1 MLIALQKIKQDAGIK
16 HESLGQGGTK
26 LGEEHLPRRKSKK
39 QSLG

>member
-26 LGEEHLPRRKSKK
+26 LGEEHLPKRKSEK